1 MPSNEFIDE
10 EAIRTDPS
18 RWAFQPRKL
27 RIVCI
32 GAGFSGL
39 ILAHK
44 LKHEQPLD
52 FVDFTIYEKNKDVG
66 GTWLENV
73 YPGVGCDIPSHSYIF
88 PFEPNPSWSKCYVG
102 GPEIQEYIQNTVEKY
117 GLKDPIQFDTRLI
130 KSIWNEDTGKWS
142 LHLRQGGGKIISDEA
157 DVLINASGILNR
169 HKTPNI
175 EGLDNFTGKILHTA
189 AWDTSYEWE
198 GKKIAVIGNGSS
210 GIQVVPALQ
219 PKAAKLVNYIRN
231 PTWVSVNLCPDIT
244 KDGMGTNFEYTNEEK
259 DLYRNDPQKYLE
271 YRKRIECSSVNS
283 VYRLMLT
290 GSELNSFIANATE
303 GLMRQRLSE
312 NPHLIEKLIPKYD
325 VGCRRLSPGDGYLES
340 MQQPNAKWC
349 FEGIEEITSAGIRT
363 AAGVEEFD
371 LIVCATGFD
380 TSFVPGWEL
389 IGRDGRRLD
398 KEWAATPEAY
408 FALCTAATPN
418 YFMFAGPNCPIG
430 HGSVPQMLAWSADYM
445 LKWAQKIAREDIK
458 SAAVYDSVVHS
469 YNRRAQGTLKNTV
482 WSGGCSAWYNNGD
495 TVTAMYPGSVLHF
508 KEAIANIRGE
518 DFEIRYNTADPF
530 AFLGNGEME
539 WERAEGADLAFY
551 L

>member
-1 MPSNEFIDE
+1 MTSNEFINE
-10 EAIRTDPS
+10 EAIHTDPN

-52 FVDFTIYEKNKDVG
+52 FVDFTIYEKNEDVG

-142 LHLRQGGGKIISDEA
+142 LQLRQGGGKIISDEA
-157 DVLINASGILNR
+157 DILINASGILNR

-175 EGLDNFTGKILHTA
+175 EGLDKFTGKTVHTA
-189 AWDTSYEWE
+189 AWDTSYEWA

-219 PKAAKLVNYIRN
+219 PKAAKLINYIRN

-259 DLYRNDPQKYLE
+259 GLYRNDPQKYLE
-271 YRKRIECSSVNS
+271 YRKRIECS
-283 VYRLMLT
+283 
-290 GSELNSFIANATE
+290 
-303 GLMRQRLSE
+303 
-312 NPHLIEKLIPKYD
+312 
-325 VGCRRLSPGDGYLES
+325 
-340 MQQPNAKWC
+340 
-349 FEGIEEITSAGIRT
+349 
-363 AAGVEEFD
+363 
-371 LIVCATGFD
+371 
-380 TSFVPGWEL
+380 
-389 IGRDGRRLD
+389 
-398 KEWAATPEAY
+398 
-408 FALCTAATPN
+408 
-418 YFMFAGPNCPIG
+418 
-430 HGSVPQMLAWSADYM
+430 
-445 LKWAQKIAREDIK
+445 
-458 SAAVYDSVVHS
+458 
-469 YNRRAQGTLKNTV
+469 
-482 WSGGCSAWYNNGD
+482 
-495 TVTAMYPGSVLHF
+495 
-508 KEAIANIRGE
+508 
-518 DFEIRYNTADPF
+518 
-530 AFLGNGEME
+530 
-539 WERAEGADLAFY
+539 
-551 L
+551 